1 MSGHKRDLD
10 GPHNPIGDLLTL
22 SGVFFCGKMGRFKNR
37 KEKKTW
43 KHLE

>member
-22 SGVFFCGKMGRFKNR
+22 SGVYFLWEDG
-37 KEKKTW
+37 
-43 KHLE
+43 